1 MLSHFVSGDYFCRVS
16 SSQNE
21 PEMKLKNTSNGR
33 EEFCDS
39 GICSLRVALPT
50 RDQITKGDL
59 EFSNEDIRIL
69 EHPDMSSNSCTVDN
83 NQASSSNE
91 PISVQSNKRAAIG
104 DKVGIFISF
113 YIIIKQNFIQ

>member
-1 MLSHFVSGDYFCRVS
+1 
-16 SSQNE
+16 
-21 PEMKLKNTSNGR
+21 MKLKNTSNSR

-50 RDQITKGDL
+50 RDQITKGDV

-69 EHPDMSSNSCTVDN
+69 EHPDMSSNSGTVDN

-104 DKVGIFISF
+104 DKVGIFIS
-113 YIIIKQNFIQ
+113 